1 MNFLR
6 LIFNKYILVLA
17 LFVVWMMA
25 FDRNDFASQRRSKV
39 HLQELRQS
47 ISYLNGEIARM
58 DSERV
63 ALMQNPEA
71 LEKFAREKYRMKR
84 DGEDLYVIQP

>member
-17 LFVVWMMA
+17 LFVVWMTF
-25 FDRNDFASQRRSKV
+25 FDRNDFASQQRSKA
-39 HLQELRQS
+39 HLAELRQS
-47 ISYLNGEIARM
+47 IDYLHAEIDRM

-63 ALMQNPEA
+63 ALVQNPEA

-84 DGEDLYVIQP
+84 DGEDLYVIEP

>member
-1 MNFLR
+1 MLR
-6 LIFNKYILVLA
+6 LFFNKYVLVLA
-17 LFVVWMMA
+17 LFLVWMAA
-25 FDRNDFASQRRSKV
+25 FDRNDFASQRRSKE

-47 ISYLNGEIARM
+47 IDYLNVEIERM

-63 ALMQNPEA
+63 ALMQDPAA

-84 DGEDLYVIQP
+84 DGEDLYVLQP

>member
-1 MNFLR
+1 MNILR
-6 LIFNKYILVLA
+6 LFFNKYVLVLS
-17 LFVVWMMA
+17 LFIVWMMF
-25 FDRNDFASQRRSKV
+25 FDRNDFASQRRSKE

-47 ISYLNGEIARM
+47 IDYLHAEITRM

-63 ALMQNPEA
+63 GLLQNPEA

-84 DGEDLYVIQP
+84 DGEDLYVLQP